1 MTAEIFIASMA
12 VKNMVIY
19 GFSYFVNTWTA
30 EAGVRHCFFIWG
42 AISLAL
48 GATVPIAFIFGKK
61 YRSYWARHNLLVK
74 WGIRTHTE

>member
-48 GATVPIAFIFGKK
+48 GVTVPIAFVFGKR